1 LADHEEQDDGPVREG
16 PTRRLTDQLKKDL
29 LELVDRE
36 RPVLISASVR
46 HEEAQDL
53 AQQMRTYLLAKG
65 VKAPPVEHM
74 PLREEEMGLGF
85 DQVDNRIFVFRAP
98 T

>member
-1 LADHEEQDDGPVREG
+1 MSEPDGNNAEAPAKV
-16 PTRRLTDQLKKDL
+16 RRLTDQLKADL

-53 AQQMRTYLLAKG
+53 AQQMRTFLLAKG
-65 VKAPPVEHM
+65 LKAPAVQHVA
-74 PLREEEMGLGF
+74 LRDEEMGLGF
-85 DQVDNRIFVFRAP
+85 DEVDNRIFVFRAP
-98 T
+98 PA